1 MNMEDV
7 DVLGVQVLNSMDPEL
22 LRGHG
27 PFPFSSAL
35 LRLVTDS
42 QTMPSLSRVTL
53 HLRYDRTS
61 DTWPMI
67 EVHVLR
73 WAQEIQIRRPGLQV
87 YLEAY
92 DKDCHTPR
100 CTPLFSLFGLS

>member
-35 LRLVTDS
+35 RLVTDS

-53 HLRYDRTS
+53 NFGYDRTS
-61 DTWPMI
+61 DIWPMM
-67 EVHVLR
+67 EVDVLR
-73 WAQEIQIRRPGLQV
+73 W
-87 YLEAY
+87 
-92 DKDCHTPR
+92 T
-100 CTPLFSLFGLS
+100 